1 MTCSRETRLRAA
13 TPVLPSLDIG
23 RTVAFYSEQLGF
35 DAAHVAPDYAI
46 VDRDTVELHFWRCED
61 PALPKASG
69 CRVEVTGIEAL
80 HARCAAFG
88 IVHPNA
94 PLAEKPWGSRE
105 FAVLDPDGNIITF
118 HADADDAASASA

>member
-1 MTCSRETRLRAA
+1 MTRTRETRLRAVA
-13 TPVLPSLDIG
+13 PVLPSLDIG
-23 RTVAFYSEQLGF
+23 RTVAFYVEQLGF

-46 VDRDTVELHFWRCED
+46 VERDAVELHFWRCED
-61 PALPKASG
+61 PELPKASG

-94 PLAEKPWGSRE
+94 PLADKPLGSRE
-105 FAVLDPDGNIITF
+105 FAVLDPDGNIVTF
-118 HADADDAASASA
+118 HEGAGGAASASA